1 MVLDFK
7 MNNLRILHDN
17 AIDRAVLT
25 ASSQAGGLGPANLQ
39 RDNRSAVLRAEG
51 TGVAIIATWPTA
63 ELIACVAPIRTNMN
77 SSARMRVR
85 GLALPGDVVPVLDT
99 GWIMPCAEAPLG
111 ESPFGY
117 LPLGWNGY
125 RWGGVNTWARGGGSD
140 GVVWF
145 EPVGVR
151 QLIVELH
158 SVDNPDGY
166 IEISRLV
173 AGMYWAPEY
182 NASYGA
188 SLALVDTSEG
198 YRTVAGEAK
207 SNVGTRHRV
216 LNINLEFLTPA
227 DRARLARIVD
237 ECGTVR
243 PLLFSLFPENAD
255 PVLEQQHMLYG
266 RVANIEAITA
276 PSFDIYSAPLQI
288 EGY

>member
-1 MVLDFK
+1 

-25 ASSQAGGLGPANLQ
+25 ASSQAGALGPANLQ
-39 RDNRSAVLRAEG
+39 RDERSAVLRAVG
-51 TGVAIIATWPTA
+51 TSVTITATWPTP

-85 GLALPGDVVPVLDT
+85 GYERVGDAAQAFDT
-99 GWIMPCAEAPLG
+99 GVIMPCPEAPLG
-111 ESPFGY
+111 ASPFGY

-125 RWGGVNTWARGGGSD
+125 KWGGVNTWARGGGSD
-140 GVVWF
+140 GAAWF
-145 EPVGVR
+145 EPVSVR
-151 QLIVELH
+151 QLVIELS

-166 IEISRLV
+166 IEVSRLV

-182 NASYGA
+182 NPSYGA
-188 SLALVDTSEG
+188 SLTAVDTSEG
-198 YRTVAGEAK
+198 YRTAAGGAK
-207 SNVGTRHRV
+207 TNVGTRHRV
-216 LNINLEFLTPA
+216 LSINLEFLTRP

-243 PLLFSLFPENAD
+243 PLLCSLFPEHAD
-255 PVLEQQHMLYG
+255 PVLEQQHMVYG
-266 RVANIEAITA
+266 RVANIDAISA
-276 PSFDIYSAPLQI
+276 SSFDIYSAPLQI

>member
-1 MVLDFK
+1 

-25 ASSQAGGLGPANLQ
+25 ASSQAGTLGPANLQ
-39 RDNRSAVLRAEG
+39 RDERSAMLRATG
-51 TGVAIIATWPTA
+51 TGVTITATWPTA
-63 ELIACVAPIRTNMN
+63 ELIGCVAPIRTNMN

-85 GLALPGDVVPVLDT
+85 GYERLGDAVPVLDT
-99 GWIMPCAEAPLG
+99 GLMLPCPEAPLG
-111 ESPFGY
+111 ASPFGY

-125 RWGGVNTWARGGGSD
+125 KWGGVNTWARGGGSD
-140 GVVWF
+140 GVAWF
-145 EPVGVR
+145 EPISVR
-151 QLIVELH
+151 QLVIDLS

-166 IEISRLV
+166 LEVSRLV

-188 SLALVDTSEG
+188 SLTQVDTSEG
-198 YRTVAGEAK
+198 YRTAAGGAK
-207 SNVGTRHRV
+207 TNVGTRHKL
-216 LNINLEFLTPA
+216 LNINQEFLTPA

-243 PLLFSLFPENAD
+243 PLLCSLFPENAD
-255 PVLEQQHMLYG
+255 PVIEQQHMVYG
-266 RVANIEAITA
+266 RIANIDAISAT
-276 PSFDIYSAPLQI
+276 SFSIYSAPLQI

>member
-1 MVLDFK
+1 L
-7 MNNLRILHDN
+7 NNLRILHDN

-25 ASSQAGGLGPANLQ
+25 ASSQAGTLGPANLQ
-39 RDNRSAVLRAEG
+39 RDERSAVLRATG
-51 TGVAIIATWPTA
+51 TGVTITATWPTA
-63 ELIACVAPIRTNMN
+63 ELIGCVAPMRTNMN

-85 GLALPGDVVPVLDT
+85 GYERLGDAVPVLDT
-99 GWIMPCAEAPLG
+99 GLMLPCPEAPLG
-111 ESPFGY
+111 ASPFGY

-125 RWGGVNTWARGGGSD
+125 KWGGVNTWARGGGSD
-140 GVVWF
+140 GVAWF
-145 EPVGVR
+145 EPVSVR
-151 QLIVELH
+151 QLVIDLS

-166 IEISRLV
+166 LEVSRLV

-188 SLALVDTSEG
+188 SLTQVDTSEG
-198 YRTVAGEAK
+198 YRTAAGGAK
-207 SNVGTRHRV
+207 TNVGTRHKL

-243 PLLFSLFPENAD
+243 PLLCSLFPENAD
-255 PVLEQQHMLYG
+255 PVLEQQHMVYG
-266 RVANIEAITA
+266 RITNLDAISA
-276 PSFDIYSAPLQI
+276 SSFNIYSAPLQI

>member
-1 MVLDFK
+1 

-25 ASSQAGGLGPANLQ
+25 ASSQAGALGPANLQ
-39 RDNRSAVLRAEG
+39 RDERSAVLRATG
-51 TGVAIIATWPTA
+51 TGVTITATWPTA
-63 ELIACVAPIRTNMN
+63 ELIGCVAPIRTNMN

-85 GLALPGDVVPVLDT
+85 GYERVGDAAPVLDT
-99 GWIMPCAEAPLG
+99 GVMLPCPEAPLG
-111 ESPFGY
+111 ASPFGY

-125 RWGGVNTWARGGGSD
+125 KWGGVNTWARGGGSD
-140 GVVWF
+140 GVAWF
-145 EPVGVR
+145 EPVSVR
-151 QLIVELH
+151 QLVIDLS

-173 AGMYWAPEY
+173 AGMHWAPEY

-188 SLALVDTSEG
+188 SLTQVDTSEG
-198 YRTVAGEAK
+198 YRTAAGEAK
-207 SNVGTRHRV
+207 TNVGTRHKL
-216 LNINLEFLTPA
+216 LNINLEFLTSA

-243 PLLFSLFPENAD
+243 PLLCSLFPENAD
-255 PVLEQQHMLYG
+255 PVIEQQHMVYG
-266 RVANIEAITA
+266 RIANIDAISAT
-276 PSFDIYSAPLQI
+276 SFSIYSAPLQI

>member
-1 MVLDFK
+1 

-25 ASSQAGGLGPANLQ
+25 ASSQAGALGPANLQ
-39 RDNRSAVLRAEG
+39 RDERSAVMRAAG
-51 TGVAIIATWPTA
+51 TNVTITATWPTQ
-63 ELIACVAPIRTNMN
+63 ELIACVAPIRSNMN

-85 GLALPGDVVPVLDT
+85 GYQQVGDAVPVLDT
-99 GWIMPCAEAPLG
+99 GVMMPCPEAPLG
-111 ESPFGY
+111 ASPFGY

-145 EPVGVR
+145 EPVSVR
-151 QLIVELH
+151 QLIVELQ
-158 SVDNPDGY
+158 SIDNPDGY

-188 SLALVDTSEG
+188 SLTAVDTSEG
-198 YRTVAGEAK
+198 YRTAAGEGK
-207 SNVGTRHRV
+207 TNVGTRHRL

-266 RVANIEAITA
+266 RIANIEAVSA